1 MALFWTVFLSGV
13 VLMATGLVI
22 RPKRAGLGWSL
33 DVGYSDGATR
43 LERVL
48 FFAGAAL
55 ALLALIVLR

>member
-1 MALFWTVFLSGV
+1 MVLFWTVFLTGV
-13 VLMATGLVI
+13 VLMAAGLLI

-43 LERVL
+43 LERIL

-55 ALLALIVLR
+55 ALLALVALR